1 MSAETDEGESMKDK
15 RLLVF
20 LFAAALAVP
29 AAAQTKI
36 SGTLQ
41 CGKPDPS
48 YNIPLTDK
56 PGHVFVIEK
65 SQCTWSKPIE
75 MAGVLTKDGASTAF
89 AEVTGDTVANHGWH
103 MSTLANGDT
112 LTSKFH
118 GSAKSKDGVVQS
130 TQGSWTF
137 TAGTGKL
144 KGLKGKGT
152 YKGMSNAD
160 GSITYQIEGEY
171 QLP

>member
-1 MSAETDEGESMKDK
+1 MRDK

-20 LFAAALAVP
+20 LFAATLAVP

-36 SGTLQ
+36 SGTMK
-41 CGKPDPS
+41 CGKPDPT

-56 PGHVFVIEK
+56 PNHVFAIEK
-65 SQCTWSKPIE
+65 AQCTWSKPIE
-75 MAGVLTKDGASTAF
+75 MAGVLTKDGVSTAF
-89 AEVTGDTVANHGWH
+89 AEVTGENVANHGFH
-103 MSTLANGDT
+103 AGTMVNGDT
-112 LTSKFH
+112 YATSFH

-130 TQGSWTF
+130 AEGSWTF

-152 YKGMSNAD
+152 YKGTTNAD
-160 GSITYQIEGEY
+160 GSITEQIEGEY
-171 QLP
+171 QVP

>member
-1 MSAETDEGESMKDK
+1 MRDK

-20 LFAAALAVP
+20 LFAATLAVP

-36 SGTLQ
+36 SGTMK
-41 CGKPDPS
+41 CGKPDPT

-56 PGHVFVIEK
+56 PNHVFAIEK
-65 SQCTWSKPIE
+65 AQCTWSKPIE
-75 MAGVLTKDGASTAF
+75 MAGVLTKDGVSTAF
-89 AEVTGDTVANHGWH
+89 AEVTGENVANHGFH
-103 MSTLANGDT
+103 AGTMVNGDT
-112 LTSKFH
+112 YASSFQ

-130 TQGSWTF
+130 AEGAWTF

-152 YKGMSNAD
+152 YKGTANPD
-160 GSITYQIEGEY
+160 GGLTEEIVGEY
-171 QLP
+171 QVP

>member
-1 MSAETDEGESMKDK
+1 MKDK

-20 LFAAALAVP
+20 LFAAALAAP

-36 SGTLQ
+36 YGTIQ
-41 CGKPDPS
+41 CSKPDPS

-89 AEVTGDTVANHGWH
+89 AEVTGDTVTINGYHG
-103 MSTLANGDT
+103 SNLANGDT
-112 LTSKFH
+112 LTTKFH

-130 TQGSWTF
+130 AHGSWTF
-137 TAGTGKL
+137 TGGTGKL
-144 KGLKGKGT
+144 TGLKGKGT
-152 YKGMSNAD
+152 YNGKSNAD